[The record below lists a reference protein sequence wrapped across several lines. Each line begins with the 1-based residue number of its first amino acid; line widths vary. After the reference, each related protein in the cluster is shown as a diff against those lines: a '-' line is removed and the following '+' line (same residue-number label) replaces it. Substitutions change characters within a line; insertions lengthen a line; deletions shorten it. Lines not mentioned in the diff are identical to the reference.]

1 MQVIKIPYS
10 PRPQQKVLHD
20 ALLKYRFAVCVM
32 HRRGGKTIFS
42 INHLIKEA
50 LTTTYKDFRG
60 AFFCP
65 TRVQAKQVAWDYV
78 KEYSRMIPGMKYN
91 ETELRADF
99 PNGARITLFGSENID
114 AARGLRL
121 DLVVNDEYAQI
132 DSRMFSEVQ
141 RPAIADRQG
150 KVIFIGTPN
159 GMDAFYHLYEDAKAN
174 PEWFTCLFR
183 ASETKLLP
191 QEELD
196 SAKKLMTDDQYKQEF
211 EVSFTANVS
220 GAVYGKFIEKLEE
233 DKRIGLYPY
242 DVGYPVDVYFDLGI
256 SDKTCLLF
264 TQTIGRGLFVID
276 CYDNSNYGL
285 DHYAAV
291 IKDKNYLIRNYIF
304 PHDVAVREMSTGH
317 SRQEYAYQLG
327 MRPIKICPKLPVEDG
342 LHAGQMLLS
351 KTYIDRER
359 CKPFLDAMK
368 WYHRKY
374 MDKDKTYSRPVHDW
388 SSHYAD
394 CWRYVAVAHQELD
407 LNQLRPPQ
415 KEAAGLHYNPLG
427 D

>member
-50 LTTTYKDFRG
+50 LTTNFKDFRG

-121 DLVVNDEYAQI
+121 DLVVNDEYAQM

-174 PEWFTCLFR
+174 PEWFTCLFK

-196 SAKKLMTDDQYKQEF
+196 SAKKLMTDDQYMQEF

-233 DKRIGLYPY
+233 DKRIN
-242 DVGYPVDVYFDLGI
+242 
-256 SDKTCLLF
+256 KKK
-264 TQTIGRGLFVID
+264 

>member
-10 PRPQQKVLHD
+10 PRTQQRVLHE
-20 ALLKYRFAVCVM
+20 ALQKYRFAVCVM

-50 LTTTYKDFRG
+50 LTTQHKDFRG

-99 PNGARITLFGSENID
+99 PNGARISLFGSENID

-121 DLVVNDEYAQI
+121 DLVVNDEYAQM

-159 GMDAFYHLYEDAKAN
+159 GMDAFYHLYEDAKSN
-174 PEWFTCLFR
+174 PEWFTCLFK
-183 ASETKLLP
+183 ASDTKLLP

-196 SAKKLMTDDQYKQEF
+196 SAKKLMTEDQYQQEF
-211 EVSFTANVS
+211 EVSFTANRS
-220 GAVYGKFIEKLEE
+220 GAIYSKFIEKMEE
-233 DKRIGLYPY
+233 EKRIGLYPY
-242 DVGYPVDVYFDLGI
+242 DVGFPVDVYFDLGI

-291 IKDKNYLIRNYIF
+291 IKDKNYFIRNYIF

-327 MRPIKICPKLPVEDG
+327 MRPIKICPKLPIEDG
-342 LHAGQMLLS
+342 LHSGQMLLS
-351 KTYIDRER
+351 KTYIDREK

-368 WYHRKY
+368 WYHRKF

-415 KEAAGLHYNPLG
+415 KVAAGLNYNPLG

>member
-20 ALLKYRFAVCVM
+20 ALQKYRFAVCVM

-50 LTTTYKDFRG
+50 LTTKHKDFRG

-78 KEYSRMIPGMKYN
+78 KEFSRMIPGMKYN

-121 DLVVNDEYAQI
+121 DLVVNDEYAQM

-174 PEWFTCLFR
+174 PEWFTCLFK
-183 ASETKLLP
+183 ASETRLLP

-196 SAKKLMTDDQYKQEF
+196 SAKKLMTEDQYMQEF

-220 GAVYGKFIEKLEE
+220 GAVFGKQIEKMEE
-233 DKRIGLYPY
+233 EKRIGLYPY

-327 MRPIKICPKLPVEDG
+327 MRPIKICPNLPVEDG

-374 MDKDKTYSRPVHDW
+374 MDKDKTFSRPVHDW
-388 SSHYAD
+388 SSHFAD

-427 D
+427 E

>member
-1 MQVIKIPYS
+1 M
-10 PRPQQKVLHD
+10 
-20 ALLKYRFAVCVM
+20 
-32 HRRGGKTIFS
+32 
-42 INHLIKEA
+42 
-50 LTTTYKDFRG
+50 
-60 AFFCP
+60 
-65 TRVQAKQVAWDYV
+65 
-78 KEYSRMIPGMKYN
+78 
-91 ETELRADF
+91 
-99 PNGARITLFGSENID
+99 
-114 AARGLRL
+114 
-121 DLVVNDEYAQI
+121 
-132 DSRMFSEVQ
+132 
-141 RPAIADRQG
+141 
-150 KVIFIGTPN
+150 
-159 GMDAFYHLYEDAKAN
+159 
-174 PEWFTCLFR
+174 
-183 ASETKLLP
+183 
-191 QEELD
+191 EE
-196 SAKKLMTDDQYKQEF
+196 E
-211 EVSFTANVS
+211 
-220 GAVYGKFIEKLEE
+220 
-233 DKRIGLYPY
+233 KRIGLYPY

-264 TQTIGRGLFVID
+264 TQTIGRGLFIID

>member
-121 DLVVNDEYAQI
+121 DLVVNDEYAQM

-327 MRPIKICPKLPVEDG
+327 RRPIKICPKLPVEDG
-342 LHAGQMLLS
+342 FHA
-351 KTYIDRER
+351 
-359 CKPFLDAMK
+359 
-368 WYHRKY
+368 
-374 MDKDKTYSRPVHDW
+374 
-388 SSHYAD
+388 
-394 CWRYVAVAHQELD
+394 
-407 LNQLRPPQ
+407 
-415 KEAAGLHYNPLG
+415 
-427 D
+427 